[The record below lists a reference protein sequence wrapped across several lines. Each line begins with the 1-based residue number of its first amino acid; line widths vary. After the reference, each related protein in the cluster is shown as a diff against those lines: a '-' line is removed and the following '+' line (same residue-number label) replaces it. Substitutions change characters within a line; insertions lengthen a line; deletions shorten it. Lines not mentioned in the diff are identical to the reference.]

1 MTHAL
6 AERPPLAGTL
16 TRQLGMQAL
25 EKAALEASQQQ
36 QSLAVITLDVD
47 HFKPYQDEV
56 GESQAAAALAR
67 LVEVLAQTVP
77 GDASISH
84 LGSDEFFVML
94 ADNDLAAAQTLAE
107 QVRAAVEQGLSD
119 TPAAPRLTVT
129 VGVAASPAE
138 GPWSGSDL
146 LALADMRMT
155 FAKRR
160 LTPHHNLVWAGTL
173 PSDWHARLDIDPA
186 RWPSL

>member
-1 MTHAL
+1 MTNAL

-25 EKAALEASQQQ
+25 NKAALEALSQQ
-36 QSLAVITLDVD
+36 QSLAVMTLDVD

-67 LVEVLAQTVP
+67 LVAVLGQTLP
-77 GDASISH
+77 GGTSVVH
-84 LGSDEFFVML
+84 LGSDEFFVL
-94 ADNDLAAAQTLAE
+94 LVGSDLAAAQSLAE
-107 QVRAAVEQGLSD
+107 QVRGAVEQGLAG

-129 VGVAASPAE
+129 VGVAASPAH
-138 GPWSGSDL
+138 GPWTGADL
-146 LALADMRMT
+146 LGLADMRMT

-173 PSDWHARLDIDPA
+173 PSDWHARLDIDPT